1 MALEAAALRGHCSA
15 GSERSAAIVNT
26 SAQLTLALVFLLL
39 NVSVVLAVLGL
50 NRRAEGK
57 PSTPRPQ
64 LTVKGGAELLEPADI
79 LGEEYQYASGTA
91 SEAMRDRHQ
100 MINFYLVFVGV
111 VTSGV
116 IAIVREESG
125 SAQALGTVLLWLLCS
140 VGWLYFL
147 KIIRLRQAWYES
159 VLAMNQIKEFYIQN
173 AKGMSAE
180 ALRSAFRWR
189 PTTLPASNK
198 PWTLFFLSAMTIAF
212 LDGVAFFLGG
222 LLLNAANAA
231 AAPWPVLGGL
241 AAMTVALVAF
251 YAWMYREF
259 LRERVR

>member
-1 MALEAAALRGHCSA
+1 MSI
-15 GSERSAAIVNT
+15 SV
-26 SAQLTLALVFLLL
+26 QMTLALVFLLL
-39 NVSVVLAVLGL
+39 NILGVLAVLGL
-50 NRRAEGK
+50 NRRADGK
-57 PSTPRPQ
+57 PSPPRPRPAV
-64 LTVKGGAELLEPADI
+64 TSGADLLEPADI
-79 LGEEYQYASGTA
+79 LGKEYQYAHSTA

-125 SAQALGTVLLWLLCS
+125 SGQTLGTALLWLLCS

-159 VLAMNQIKEFYIQN
+159 ILAMNQIKEFYIQN

-180 ALRSAFRWR
+180 ALRSAFRWQ
-189 PTTLPASNK
+189 PTTLPAPHK

-212 LDGVAFFLGG
+212 LDGIAFFLGG

-231 AAPWPVLGGL
+231 AEPWPVLGGL
-241 AAMTVALVAF
+241 AAMAVALMAF

-259 LRERVR
+259 LRERGR